1 MPIHVE
7 PIASL
12 DDFTNDV
19 VLNPGNRSTS
29 YEISHSIRMEY

>member
-1 MPIHVE
+1 LEIRY
-7 PIASL
+7 
-12 DDFTNDV
+12 